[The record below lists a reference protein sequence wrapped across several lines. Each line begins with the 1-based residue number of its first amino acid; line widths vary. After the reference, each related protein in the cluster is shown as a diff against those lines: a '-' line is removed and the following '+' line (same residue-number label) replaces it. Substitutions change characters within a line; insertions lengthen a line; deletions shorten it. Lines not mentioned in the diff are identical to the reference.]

1 MDTTE
6 VERLYNAIKNLPG
19 VAEESINDV
28 FHNDAPPMVEEKI
41 FLLMPMSGRT
51 WAGKA
56 PPARTAKSLT
66 KETGNLYFAVKTK
79 GAYHYL
85 YFPDD
90 GSNTRNHVGN
100 QQFFQRGGEM
110 TQTEIV
116 DLCIIRMVSDF
127 ESK

>member
-1 MDTTE
+1 MDTKE
-6 VERLYNAIKNLPG
+6 VQRLYNAVKNFPG
-19 VAEESINDV
+19 VAEKSINDV
-28 FHNDAPPMVEEKI
+28 FHNEAPPMVEETIK
-41 FLLMPMSGRT
+41 LLMPMSGRS

-66 KETGNLYFAVKTK
+66 KETGNLTFAVKTTGK
-79 GAYHYL
+79 YHYL

-110 TQTEIV
+110 EQREIV
-116 DLCIIRMVSDF
+116 NRCITRMVSDF
-127 ESK
+127 ENK

>member
-1 MDTTE
+1 MDTKE
-6 VERLYNAIKNLPG
+6 VERLFNVVKNFPS
-19 VAEESINDV
+19 VAEQSINDV

-41 FLLMPMSGRT
+41 RLLMPMSGRT

-66 KETGNLYFAVKTK
+66 KETGNLSFAVKTK
-79 GAYHYL
+79 GEYHYL

-100 QQFFQRGGEM
+100 QQFFHRGGEM

-116 DLCIIRMVSDF
+116 DLCITRMVNDF

>member
-1 MDTTE
+1 MDSTE
-6 VERLYNAIKNLPG
+6 VERLYNAIRNFPG
-19 VAEESINDV
+19 TAEKSINDV
-28 FHNDAPPMVEEKI
+28 FHNDAPPMVEERI
-41 FLLMPMSGRT
+41 RLLMPMSGRS
-51 WAGKA
+51 WAGKSA
-56 PPARTAKSLT
+56 PARTSKSLT
-66 KETGNLYFAVKTK
+66 KETGNLAFTVKTK

-100 QQFFQRGGEM
+100 QRFFERGGEM

-116 DLCIIRMVSDF
+116 DLCITRIVSDF